1 MREADFLEALVCGF
15 LVALTAALFVE
26 YFGIA
31 DFGPQM
37 FGIFIGGLAL
47 INFAILFLIAWPFRF
62 SGMFVFFV
70 IVMVLGYAAYGPYA
84 TYLRGPMS
92 QISESLSGMPEMAEK
107 QIHCLVLIFTNPP
120 AYQRECVLT
129 EQQPAPEEKPENF
142 GLEIT
147 EFQMQ
152 PRTEIYAGMP
162 IQIWMTLENK
172 GDYDAKNVE
181 INTSGGKYE
190 VCENLEVLNIKS
202 INGDHSDKIRKETNH
217 YFSLTGR
224 INDPWD
230 EKVKCTYAKNKM
242 VIGGTI
248 KTTYSY
254 DYETESYLDIEV
266 IKNVNETIPKFREES
281 AKEKSAPANIL
292 MYTFLPL
299 IWEGAGEGFREG
311 IIPIS
316 LKNER
321 RKGTIV
327 FRGKYEFK
335 TFSIIDFVNVIAP
348 PVWLVKKGIE
358 KTDDL
363 INEGWNWK
371 NERYDMCVVSTTGKE
386 IKDVK
391 EDICV
396 KLKGSPKLD
405 NGNYTGIC
413 KMETEIK
420 LEENESCKDKGG
432 KLSENRCIVSKE
444 IEISNKEDCENAKGE
459 PIYKIRA
466 KRIRKEGEYDKITIK
481 PVGDVG
487 NYIELSC
494 NKKLSEE
501 GKISSCSCV
510 NNVCEIKYAGEKND
524 LKIKPDDDEL
534 LYTGLTLSLKKGLWK
549 KEDPKLTFGIKAHAT
564 YRVEMEKSESL
575 QIKNPHYTD

>member
-107 QIHCLVLIFTNPP
+107 QIHCLVLIFTNPM

-129 EQQPAPEEKPENF
+129 EQPPAPEEKPENF

-266 IKNVNETIPKFREES
+266 IKNVNETIPKFRVES
-281 AKEKSAPANIL
+281 AKEKAAPANIL

-327 FRGKYEFK
+327 FRGKYEYKWFEG
-335 TFSIIDFVNVIAP
+335 TLESI
-348 PVWLVKKGIE
+348 
-358 KTDDL
+358 
-363 INEGWNWK
+363 K
-371 NERYDMCVVSTTGKE
+371 NEMQDWTPLGDYKYQYCVNKTNTSQ
-386 IKDVK
+386 
-391 EDICV
+391 
-396 KLKGSPKLD
+396 KLD
-405 NGNYTGIC
+405 KC
-413 KMETEIK
+413 EK
-420 LEENESCKDKGG
+420 EEEGKNITININNESACVECG
-432 KLSENRCIVSKE
+432 
-444 IEISNKEDCENAKGE
+444 GE
-459 PIYKIRA
+459 PIYRRKG
-466 KRIRKEGEYDKITIK
+466 KRERNGTEYDKIIIK
-481 PVGDVG
+481 PIGDVG

-524 LKIKPDDDEL
+524 LKIKPGDDEL